1 MSISFLD
8 LGAMHAELRPELDLV
23 WQRVVD
29 GSAFIGGEAVDRFEA
44 EWAAYCG
51 TRHCVGLSDGTAA
64 LELALA
70 ALGVG
75 PGDEVI
81 VPANTFIATVEAV
94 AAVGAVP
101 VMIDV
106 DPATLLM
113 TGEAVRAACTP
124 RTAAVIAVHLDGQ
137 PVDMDAIRAVA
148 EPAGIAV
155 IEDAA
160 QAHGATWRG
169 ARAGSL
175 GHVGCF
181 SFYPGKNLGA
191 FGDAGGVVTDDAE
204 LAQRIRC
211 LANHGRPRGA
221 AERHVLMGQNHRL
234 DGLQAAI
241 LSVKLRRLDAWNAA
255 RRRLARNYGEA
266 LQGLP
271 VEPVSIRPEAVS
283 SHHLAVVQ
291 VPQRDEL
298 RRLLA
303 AEGIATGVHYAIP
316 CHLQPACSTY
326 ATPPLPV
333 VERAAGRL
341 LSLPMHPHLG
351 DRDVGRVAS
360 ALARA
365 LDRLEPTAFPGLAA

>member
-1 MSISFLD
+1 
-8 LGAMHAELRPELDLV
+8 
-23 WQRVVD
+23 
-29 GSAFIGGEAVDRFEA
+29 
-44 EWAAYCG
+44 
-51 TRHCVGLSDGTAA
+51 
-64 LELALA
+64 
-70 ALGVG
+70 
-75 PGDEVI
+75 
-81 VPANTFIATVEAV
+81 
-94 AAVGAVP
+94 
-101 VMIDV
+101 
-106 DPATLLM
+106 
-113 TGEAVRAACTP
+113 
-124 RTAAVIAVHLDGQ
+124 
-137 PVDMDAIRAVA
+137 MDTIRAVA
-148 EPAGIAV
+148 GPAGIAV

-221 AERHVLMGQNHRL
+221 AEQHVLMGQNHRL

-255 RRRLARNYGEA
+255 RRRLAHFYGEA

-333 VERAAGRL
+333 VEHAAGRL
-341 LSLPMHPHLG
+341 LSLPMHPHLA

-365 LDRLEPTAFPGLAA
+365 LDRLEPAAFPGLAA